1 MLLNQPDGTD
11 QDHGIEYDE
20 ESGDNTLAPHPER
33 SLINRPATYLSNIH
47 RTPRAPQAST
57 PTVTSQIET

>member
-11 QDHGIEYDE
+11 QDRGIECDGKE
-20 ESGDNTLAPHPER
+20 GDDTLARNPER
-33 SLINRPATYLSNIH
+33 SLINRPAAYLSNIH
-47 RTPRAPQAST
+47 STPRAPHART